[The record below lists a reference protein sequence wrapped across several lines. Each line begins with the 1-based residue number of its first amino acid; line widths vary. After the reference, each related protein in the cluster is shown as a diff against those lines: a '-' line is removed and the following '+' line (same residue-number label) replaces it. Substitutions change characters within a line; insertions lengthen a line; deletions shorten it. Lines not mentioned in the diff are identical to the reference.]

1 MDFSQLSGVD
11 YAILSIIGV
20 SVVTGLFRGVV
31 KEIMALAIWV
41 IALWAASR
49 YSSFLAAYLKPYIQQ
64 TEIRAIVGFI
74 SLTLLILI
82 AGGLINTA
90 MSFVIVRSGLSS
102 TDRLLG
108 MVFGWGRGVI
118 IIALM
123 IVVAQMSGFS
133 DKDYVKNSKFYP
145 QFQPVVNWM
154 ARFVPMW
161 LEKIKSLD
169 KSTTQMQL
177 KPEVDQMVSKQV
189 QAYKT
194 NLSTV

>member
-1 MDFSQLSGVD
+1 MDFSQLTGVD
-11 YAILSIIGV
+11 YVILSIISV

-31 KEIMALAIWV
+31 KEIMALSIWV
-41 IALWAASR
+41 LALWVASH
-49 YSSFLAAYLKPYIQQ
+49 YSVYLAGYLKPYIQQ
-64 TEIRAIVGFI
+64 TEIRSIAGFI
-74 SLTLLILI
+74 ALTLLILL
-82 AGGLINTA
+82 AGGILNTA

-133 DKDYVKNSKFYP
+133 DKTYVKTSKIYP

-154 ARFVPMW
+154 AGFVPLW

-169 KSTTQMQL
+169 KDNTQMQL
-177 KPEVDQMVSKQV
+177 KPEVDQLIARQLKV
-189 QAYKT
+189 YKPRL
-194 NLSTV
+194 NAS